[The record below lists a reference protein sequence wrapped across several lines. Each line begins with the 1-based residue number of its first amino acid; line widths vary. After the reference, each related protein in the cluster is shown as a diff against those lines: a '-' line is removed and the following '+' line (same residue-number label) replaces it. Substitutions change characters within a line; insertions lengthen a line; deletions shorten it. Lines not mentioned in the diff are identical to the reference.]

1 MASIASGQKQ
11 RASPVLMTG
20 KQGGSMTLSEARNR
34 IIEMAE
40 DSRQPKVK
48 SAFYACLY
56 LLGQVDGN
64 DEEEV
69 EDDAQGI
76 G

>member
-1 MASIASGQKQ
+1 
-11 RASPVLMTG
+11 MTF
-20 KQGGSMTLSEARNR
+20 SDARNR

>member
-1 MASIASGQKQ
+1 
-11 RASPVLMTG
+11 
-20 KQGGSMTLSEARNR
+20 MTLSEARNR

-56 LLGQVDGN
+56 LLGQVDGE